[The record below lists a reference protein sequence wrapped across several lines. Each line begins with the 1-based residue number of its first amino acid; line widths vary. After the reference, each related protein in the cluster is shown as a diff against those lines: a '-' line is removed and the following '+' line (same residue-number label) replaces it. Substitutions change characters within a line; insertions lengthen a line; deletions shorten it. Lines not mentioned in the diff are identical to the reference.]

1 MIMATDA
8 AKTDEQE
15 KQRGIPCP
23 RCGCCHHSVRNS
35 VLLPNGKVRRYRNC
49 RHCGKQII
57 TVESAVS

>member
-23 RCGCCHHSVRNS
+23 RCGCCHHSTRNT
-35 VLLPNGKVRRYRNC
+35 VPLPNGAIRRYRIC
-49 RHCGKQII
+49 RHCGKVFP
-57 TVESAVS
+57 TREDRG